1 MILDDGGDATM
12 LVHKGREWE
21 AAGAGAAHHRGGLRG
36 VRRLQGARPRA
47 RSRPTRRSGRRS
59 PPASRA
65 SPRRPR
71 PVSTASTSW
80 PRPASCSSRRS
91 TSTTRSPRASSTT
104 STAAATRSSTAS
116 TAPPTSSS
124 AARSPSSPASA
135 TWARAA
141 PSRSRGQGARVIVT
155 EIDPICALQAA
166 MEGFQVARLED
177 VVETADIFVTTHR
190 LLRRHHRRAHA
201 ADEEQGDRG
210 QHRPLR
216 QRDRHGRPG
225 QGPRHHEDRDQAAG
239 ARVDLRRR
247 AARSSCCPRAA

>member
-12 LVHKGREWE
+12 LVHKGTEWE
-21 AAGAGAAHHRGGLRG
+21 AAGQVPSTTEEDSEEFGVFKELVRETLKTDPQKWTTVAAGH
-36 VRRLQGARPRA
+36 
-47 RSRPTRRSGRRS
+47 
-59 PPASRA
+59 PAA

-71 PVSTASTSW
+71 PASTASTSW
-80 PRPASCSSRRS
+80 PRPATCSSRRS

-124 AARSPSSPASA
+124 AARSPSSLGFGDVGKGCAESLARPGRPRHRHRGRPDL
-135 TWARAA
+135 RAA
-141 PSRSRGQGARVIVT
+141 GRDGGLPGRPPRRRRRDGGH
-155 EIDPICALQAA
+155 LHH
-166 MEGFQVARLED
+166 L
-177 VVETADIFVTTHR
+177 HR
-190 LLRRHHRRAHA
+190 LLRRHHRRADA

-225 QGPRHHEDRDQAAG
+225 QA
-239 ARVDLRRR
+239 RR
-247 AARSSCCPRAA
+247 ASRRPRSSRRCTSGPSPTATRSSCCPRAA